1 MLASKSSLR
10 ARSAIALILG
20 KRRLFLSLKLVEM
33 IITLLKW
40 ARRENA
46 SCGRFGLI
54 VEMKKPTHL
63 LLLITAALFCLSS
76 IFVTTNAAQRPKPNI
91 LPRVTAIG
99 KSDEATGNSWS
110 GCDNHFLMLPNTS
123 IEYECIF
130 ISNADGLIAWM
141 NLNGRNVRLESV
153 KTTLWYRRSGS
164 AFARHEYRAVG
175 LPQCD

>member
-1 MLASKSSLR
+1 
-10 ARSAIALILG
+10 
-20 KRRLFLSLKLVEM
+20 M